1 MDIKY
6 QIDYSYEIIK
16 NIDNRKNNRTL
27 LVICDLNKTGEK
39 KYYSLK
45 KLEINDKNKFQSINL
60 VRKIKSMNR
69 KYIIKI
75 NDFFIEKEDTKEYLC
90 LLTDYYEKGNLEE
103 LINKKESISLRF
115 IWKIFIQLV
124 FGLNSLHSNNI
135 IAQNLT
141 PQNIYIDNENNALI
155 SGLYLDSGNI
165 KDKEYSLLLYNS
177 PEIIN
182 GKGYNQ
188 KSDVW
193 SLGCILYELITGK
206 KPFYLIENILKIKYD
221 KNVVVNN
228 DFLYLLSKLLSY
240 ENSRISINLLLK
252 DRMLGIKIIEENLF
266 NEENIK
272 GK

>member
-1 MDIKY
+1 MENF
-6 QIDYSYEIIK
+6 YSI
-16 NIDNRKNNRTL
+16 R
-27 LVICDLNKTGEK
+27 
-39 KYYSLK
+39 
-45 KLEINDKNKFQSINL
+45 
-60 VRKIKSMNR
+60 
-69 KYIIKI
+69 
-75 NDFFIEKEDTKEYLC
+75 
-90 LLTDYYEKGNLEE
+90 
-103 LINKKESISLRF
+103 
-115 IWKIFIQLV
+115 
-124 FGLNSLHSNNI
+124 LNSLHSNNI
-135 IAQNLT
+135 IAQNLS
-141 PQNIYIDNENNALI
+141 PQNIYIDDENNALI
-155 SGLYLDSGNI
+155 SELYLDSGNI
-165 KDKEYSLLLYNS
+165 KDKEYSILLYNS

-240 ENSRISINLLLK
+240 ENSRISINQLLK